1 MQTPPGLCFGAMK
14 GFWALLFVLAAT
26 AASAATYP
34 APVEGD
40 YVVRNFTFAS
50 GETLPELKLHYR
62 TIGTPRRD
70 QAGVIRNAV
79 LLLHGTSGTG
89 ENFLVPAFAGQLFE
103 QGQLLDGNTH
113 FIIIPDAIGTGRSS
127 KPSDGLHAKFPHYD
141 YADIVHAQHM
151 LMAGKF
157 GVTHLR
163 LLLGTS
169 MGAMQTWMWAE
180 AYPTVSDAF
189 VALASNPVAVA
200 GRNRAYRK
208 MIIDSIRNDPGYNG
222 GEYTKQPQGLRAAIY
237 LSMLAGS
244 VPLEWQKQYPT
255 GAAADKYVEDQLKAQ
270 LATADAND
278 TVYRYDAS
286 RNYDPSPKLESITA
300 PFLAINS
307 ADDFVNPP
315 ELGIMERE
323 IKRVKH
329 GRYVLIPISDQTR
342 GHQTHSLPIVWKKYL
357 AELIT
362 ATESK

>member
-1 MQTPPGLCFGAMK
+1 MK
-14 GFWALLFVLAAT
+14 TRCAALAVALLLAVPGAGRG
-26 AASAATYP
+26 ATYP

-40 YVVRNFTFAS
+40 YVVRNFTF
-50 GETLPELKLHYR
+50 GTGDVLPELRIHYR

-89 ENFLVPAFAGQLFE
+89 ANFLVPDFAGQLFE
-103 QGQLLDGNTH
+103 QGEPLDGNTH
-113 FIIIPDAIGTGRSS
+113 FIIIPDAIGTGRSR
-127 KPSDGLHAKFPHYD
+127 KPSDGLRAKFPRYD
-141 YADIVHAQHM
+141 YADSVTAQHM
-151 LMAGKF
+151 LVTEKF

-169 MGAMQTWMWAE
+169 MGAMQAWMWAE
-180 AYPTVSDAF
+180 TYPAASDAF

-208 MIIDSIRNDPGYNG
+208 MIIDAIRNDPDYNG
-222 GEYTKQPQGLRAAIY
+222 GEYTKQPRGLVTAIY
-237 LSMLAGS
+237 LSMIAGS
-244 VPLEWQKQYPT
+244 APLQWQQQYPT
-255 GAAADKYVEDQLKAQ
+255 GAAVDKYIEEQVKAQ

-278 TVYRYDAS
+278 TAYRYDAS

-315 ELGIMERE
+315 ELRMMERE
-323 IKRVKH
+323 ITRVKH
-329 GRYVLIPISDQTR
+329 GRFVLIPITDQTR
-342 GHQTHSLPIVWKKYL
+342 GHQTHSLPLVWKNYL
-357 AELIT
+357 AELLA
-362 ATESK
+362 ATEPK

>member
-1 MQTPPGLCFGAMK
+1 MK
-14 GFWALLFVLAAT
+14 TRCAAAAVALLLTPAVGR
-26 AASAATYP
+26 AATYP

-40 YVVRNFTFAS
+40 YVIANFRFGT
-50 GETLPELKLHYR
+50 GEVLPELRIHYR

-89 ENFLVPAFAGQLFE
+89 ANFLVPDFAGQLFE

-127 KPSDGLHAKFPHYD
+127 KPSDGLRAKFPRYD
-141 YADIVHAQHM
+141 YADSVSAQHM
-151 LMAGKF
+151 LMTAAF

-169 MGAMQTWMWAE
+169 MGAMQAWMWAE
-180 AYPTVSDAF
+180 AYPAVSDAF

-208 MIIDSIRNDPGYNG
+208 MIIDAIRTDPGYNN
-222 GEYTKQPQGLRAAIY
+222 GEYTTQPRGLVTAIY
-237 LSMLAGS
+237 LSMIAGS
-244 VPLEWQKQYPT
+244 AALQWQRQYPT
-255 GAAADKYVEDQLKAQ
+255 GAAVDKYIEDQVKAQ

-278 TVYRYDAS
+278 TAYRYDAS

-315 ELGIMERE
+315 ELGLMERA
-323 IKRVKH
+323 ITRVKH
-329 GRYVLIPISDQTR
+329 GRFVLVPISDQTR
-342 GHQTHSLPIVWKKYL
+342 GHQTHSLPLVWKNDL
-357 AELIT
+357 AALLA
-362 ATESK
+362 ATEPK

>member
-1 MQTPPGLCFGAMK
+1 MK
-14 GFWALLFVLAAT
+14 TLSAITVAALLAGAGPAV
-26 AASAATYP
+26 AATYP

-40 YVVRNFTFAS
+40 HIIRNFRFGT
-50 GETLPELKLHYR
+50 GEVLPELRLHYR

-70 QAGVIRNAV
+70 QAGIIRNAI

-89 ENFLVPAFAGQLFE
+89 ANFLAQDFAGQLFE

-141 YADIVHAQHM
+141 YADIVRAQHQ
-151 LMAGKF
+151 LVTEKF

-180 AYPTVSDAF
+180 TFPAISDAF
-189 VALASNPVAVA
+189 VALASNPVAIG

-208 MIIDSIRNDPGYNG
+208 MIIDVIRNDPDYNN
-222 GEYTKQPQGLRAAIY
+222 GEYTKQPSGLVTAIY
-237 LSMLAGS
+237 LSMIAGNS
-244 VPLEWQKQYPT
+244 PLQWQTRYPT
-255 GAAADKYVEDQLKAQ
+255 GAAADKFVDDQLKTQVAS
-270 LATADAND
+270 ADAND
-278 TVYRYDAS
+278 TAYRYDAS

-307 ADDFVNPP
+307 ADDFINPP
-315 ELGIMERE
+315 ELRIMERE
-323 IKRVKH
+323 ITRVKH
-329 GRYVLIPISDQTR
+329 GRFVLIPISDQTR
-342 GHQTHSLPIVWKKYL
+342 GHQTHSLPLVWKSHL
-357 AELIT
+357 AELLA
-362 ATESK
+362 ATEPK

>member
-1 MQTPPGLCFGAMK
+1 MKTLCASTVV
-14 GFWALLFVLAAT
+14 ALLVAAGP
-26 AASAATYP
+26 AVAATYP
-34 APVEGD
+34 APLEGD
-40 YVVRNFTFAS
+40 YVINNFRFGT
-50 GETLPELKLHYR
+50 GEVLPELRLHYR

-89 ENFLVPAFAGQLFE
+89 ANFLAPDFAGQLFE
-103 QGQLLDGNTH
+103 QGQLLDGNIH

-141 YADIVHAQHM
+141 YTDIVNAQHV
-151 LMAGKF
+151 LVTEKF

-180 AYPTVSDAF
+180 TYSAVSDAF
-189 VALASNPVAVA
+189 VALASNPVAIA
-200 GRNRAYRK
+200 GRNRMYRR
-208 MIIDSIRNDPGYNG
+208 MIIDAIRNDPGYNN
-222 GEYTKQPQGLRAAIY
+222 GEYTKQPHGLATAIY
-237 LSMLAGS
+237 LSMIAGAA
-244 VPLEWQKQYPT
+244 PLQLQQRYPT

-270 LATADAND
+270 LAMADAND
-278 TVYRYDAS
+278 TAYRYDAS

-307 ADDFVNPP
+307 ADDFINPP

-323 IKRVKH
+323 VKRVKH
-329 GRYVLIPISDQTR
+329 GRFVLIPITDQTR
-342 GHQTHSLPIVWKKYL
+342 GHQTHSLAIAWKNHL
-357 AELIT
+357 AELLA
-362 ATESK
+362 ATEPK

>member
-1 MQTPPGLCFGAMK
+1 MK
-14 GFWALLFVLAAT
+14 IRCAAAAVVLLLAT
-26 AASAATYP
+26 SVSRAATYP
-34 APVEGD
+34 APLEGD
-40 YVVRNFTFAS
+40 YVIRNFRFGT
-50 GETLPELKLHYR
+50 GDVLPELRIHYR

-70 QAGVIRNAV
+70 EAGVIRNAV

-89 ENFLVPAFAGQLFE
+89 ANFLVPDFAGQLFE

-127 KPSDGLHAKFPHYD
+127 KPSDGLHAKFPRYD
-141 YADIVHAQHM
+141 YADSVTAQHM
-151 LMAGKF
+151 LMTGKF

-169 MGAMQTWMWAE
+169 MGAMQAWIWAE
-180 AYPTVSDAF
+180 TYPAVSDAF

-208 MIIDSIRNDPGYNG
+208 MIIDAIRNDPDYNNG
-222 GEYTKQPQGLRAAIY
+222 AYTKQPRGLVTAIY
-237 LSMLAGS
+237 LSMIAGS
-244 VPLEWQKQYPT
+244 APLQWQKQYPT
-255 GAAADKYVEDQLKAQ
+255 GAAVDTFIEDQVKAQ

-278 TVYRYDAS
+278 TAYRYDAS

-315 ELGIMERE
+315 ELGIIERE
-323 IKRVKH
+323 IKRVKR
-329 GRYVLIPISDQTR
+329 GRFVLLPITEQTR
-342 GHQTHSLPIVWKKYL
+342 GHQTHSRPLVWKSYL
-357 AELIT
+357 AELLA
-362 ATESK
+362 ATDSK

>member
-1 MQTPPGLCFGAMK
+1 MNTRC
-14 GFWALLFVLAAT
+14 AAT
-26 AASAATYP
+26 ALALLIAAGPVGAATYP

-40 YVVRNFTFAS
+40 HVIRNFRFGT
-50 GETLPELKLHYR
+50 GEVLPELRLHYR

-70 QAGVIRNAV
+70 QAGVIQNAV

-89 ENFLVPAFAGQLFE
+89 ANFLAPDFAEQLFE

-141 YADIVHAQHM
+141 YADIVTAQHR
-151 LMAGKF
+151 LVTEKF
-157 GVTHLR
+157 GATHLR

-169 MGAMQTWMWAE
+169 MGAMQAWMWAE
-180 AYPTVSDAF
+180 TYPAVSDAF
-189 VALASNPVAVA
+189 VALASNPVAIA
-200 GRNRAYRK
+200 GRNRAYRR
-208 MIIDSIRNDPGYNG
+208 MIIDVIRNDPDYNN
-222 GEYTKQPQGLRAAIY
+222 GEYTKQPHGLVAAIY
-237 LSMLAGS
+237 FSMIAGNA
-244 VPLEWQKQYPT
+244 PLQWQTRYPT
-255 GAAADKYVEDQLKAQ
+255 GATTDKYLEEQLRAQ

-286 RNYDPSPKLESITA
+286 RNYDPSPRLESITA

-307 ADDFVNPP
+307 ADDFINPP

-329 GRYVLIPISDQTR
+329 GRFVLIPISNQTR
-342 GHQTHSLPIVWKKYL
+342 GHQTHSLPIVWKSHL
-357 AELIT
+357 AELLA
-362 ATESK
+362 ATERK

>member
-1 MQTPPGLCFGAMK
+1 MLSRMNTRCAAAAV
-14 GFWALLFVLAAT
+14 ALLLLVLSVT
-26 AASAATYP
+26 SRAATYP

-40 YVVRNFTFAS
+40 YVIRNFRFGT
-50 GETLPELKLHYR
+50 GEVLPELRIHYR

-89 ENFLVPAFAGQLFE
+89 ANFLVPDFAGQLFE
-103 QGQLLDGNTH
+103 QAQPLDGNAH

-127 KPSDGLHAKFPHYD
+127 KPSDGLHAKFPRYD
-141 YADIVHAQHM
+141 YADIVSAQHT
-151 LMAGKF
+151 LITEKF

-169 MGAMQTWMWAE
+169 MGAMQAWMWAE
-180 AYPTVSDAF
+180 TYPAVSDAF

-208 MIIDSIRNDPGYNG
+208 MIIDAIRNDPDYNN
-222 GEYTKQPQGLRAAIY
+222 GEYTKQPRGLVTAIY
-237 LSMLAGS
+237 LSMIAGS
-244 VPLEWQKQYPT
+244 APLQWQTQYPT
-255 GAAADKYVEDQLKAQ
+255 GAAMDTYIEDQVKAQ

-278 TVYRYDAS
+278 TAYRYDAS

-315 ELGIMERE
+315 ELGIIERE
-323 IKRVKH
+323 ITRVKH
-329 GRYVLIPISDQTR
+329 GRFVLVPITGQTR
-342 GHQTHSLPIVWKKYL
+342 GHQTHSMPLVWKSHL
-357 AELIT
+357 ANLLA
-362 ATESK
+362 ATEPR

>member
-1 MQTPPGLCFGAMK
+1 
-14 GFWALLFVLAAT
+14 VLSIATSAA
-26 AASAATYP
+26 AATYP

-40 YVVRNFTFAS
+40 YIVKNFKFGT
-50 GETLPELKLHYR
+50 GEILPELRLHYR

-89 ENFLVPAFAGQLFE
+89 DNFLVPAFAGQLFE

-113 FIIIPDAIGTGRSS
+113 FIIIPDAIGTGLSS
-127 KPSDGLHAKFPHYD
+127 KPSDGLHAKFPRYD
-141 YADIVHAQHM
+141 YSDIVTAEHQ
-151 LMAGKF
+151 LVTGKF

-180 AYPTVSDAF
+180 TFPTISDAF

-208 MIIDSIRNDPGYNG
+208 MIIDAIRADPGYNN
-222 GEYTKQPQGLRAAIY
+222 GEYAKQPRGLVTAIE

-255 GAAADKYVEDQLKAQ
+255 GAAADKYVEDQVKAQ

-278 TVYRYDAS
+278 TAYRYDAS

-342 GHQTHSLPIVWKKYL
+342 GHQTHSLPAVWKNHL
-357 AELIT
+357 AELLT
-362 ATESK
+362 STEPK

>member
-1 MQTPPGLCFGAMK
+1 MK
-14 GFWALLFVLAAT
+14 TRCAAT
-26 AASAATYP
+26 AFALLMAAGPTGAAAYP

-40 YVVRNFTFAS
+40 YVVTNFRFGT
-50 GETLPELKLHYR
+50 GEVLAELRLHYR

-89 ENFLVPAFAGQLFE
+89 ANFLTPDFAGQLFE

-141 YADIVHAQHM
+141 YADIVTAQHR
-151 LMAGKF
+151 LVAEKF

-169 MGAMQTWMWAE
+169 MGAMQAWMWAE
-180 AYPTVSDAF
+180 TYPAVSDAF
-189 VALASNPVAVA
+189 VALASNPVAIA
-200 GRNRAYRK
+200 GRNRAYRR
-208 MIIDSIRNDPGYNG
+208 MIIDVIRNDPDYHN
-222 GEYTKQPQGLRAAIY
+222 GEYTKQPRGLVSAIY
-237 LSMLAGS
+237 LSMIAGNS
-244 VPLEWQKQYPT
+244 PLQWQTRYPT
-255 GAAADKYVEDQLKAQ
+255 GAASDKYIEDQLKAQ
-270 LATADAND
+270 LAAADAND

-307 ADDFVNPP
+307 ADDFINPP

-329 GRYVLIPISDQTR
+329 GRFVLIPITDQTR
-342 GHQTHSLPIVWKKYL
+342 GHQTHSLPIVWKTYL
-357 AELIT
+357 AELL
-362 ATESK
+362 AASEPK